1 MLVLLTRDFCSPQD
15 DQVDDDEMVDF
26 GDHVEDAIFS
36 QILEMDESEEERD
49 FSAPL
54 VRNFFEQAVE
64 TFDKMQSAL

>member
-1 MLVLLTRDFCSPQD
+1 MAEFGEH
-15 DQVDDDEMVDF
+15 VDGE
-26 GDHVEDAIFS
+26 IFS

-49 FSAPL
+49 FSGPL

>member
-1 MLVLLTRDFCSPQD
+1 MVEFGEH
-15 DQVDDDEMVDF
+15 VD
-26 GDHVEDAIFS
+26 DAIFS